1 MQNSYDKDIVSES
14 SKQLNH
20 TLIRNRKMVENSL
33 RMRAMAYLAH
43 AKANLLTQTIFEV
56 ENSRKMISKELFYKD
71 ELMLSQSR
79 HAQMGEMISMI
90 AHQWRQPLSMI
101 AMGANNILAD
111 IELDI
116 LDQETLKTNAKDIIR
131 QTQELSKTI
140 EDFRN
145 FFKPDKIAKEA
156 LPQDIFNEAFGIIG
170 KSLESNNIEVI
181 SRFENNKKIK
191 TYSREL
197 MQVIINILKNAKD
210 ALIENRKDDRKIFIT
225 LQEYENK
232 LIISICDNAGG
243 IKDKIKDKIFNPYF
257 STKDN
262 KSGTGLGLYISK
274 TIIEKHLNGTLN
286 TYNKNDGACF
296 EIALPFTIDD
306 RGKDD
311 E

>member
-1 MQNSYDKDIVSES
+1 
-14 SKQLNH
+14 
-20 TLIRNRKMVENSL
+20 
-33 RMRAMAYLAH
+33 MAYLAH
-43 AKANLLTQTIFEV
+43 AKANLLTRTIFEV
-56 ENSRKMISKELFYKD
+56 ENSRRIISKELFYKD
-71 ELMLSQSR
+71 ELILSQSR

-90 AHQWRQPLSMI
+90 AHQWRQPLSII

-116 LDQETLKTNAKDIIR
+116 LDQEALRVNAKDIIR

-145 FFKPDKIAKEA
+145 FFKPDKIAKETF
-156 LPQDIFNEAFGIIG
+156 LEDIFNEAFGIIG
-170 KSLESNNIEVI
+170 KSLESKNIEVI
-181 SRFENNKKIK
+181 STFKNSRKIK

-210 ALIENRKDDRKIFIT
+210 ALIENRKDERKIFIT
-225 LQEYENK
+225 LQGYENK

-243 IKDKIKDKIFNPYF
+243 IKDKIKDSIFNPYF

-296 EIALPFTIDD
+296 EITLPFTI
-306 RGKDD
+306 
-311 E
+311 EE